1 MLLTGVK
8 KEEGWLYS
16 RWRLTYGAGWDTLC
30 RGGERLFSDLDDP
43 EVFTDGEK
51 QAAIKEAE
59 KILALHEQGRL
70 MVRGLSKTLG
80 IPVMVTFYNQTNVV
94 DLTLPASRDICD
106 STDYET
112 FNKALAPYVDS
123 LEIAMF

>member
-1 MLLTGVK
+1 M
-8 KEEGWLYS
+8 
-16 RWRLTYGAGWDTLC
+16 TYGAGWDTLC
-30 RGGERLFSDLDDP
+30 KGGCRLFSDLDDP

-51 QAAIKEAE
+51 QSDINEAE
-59 KILALHEQGRL
+59 KVLDLPERGRL

-80 IPVMVTFYNQTNVV
+80 IPVMVTFYNQTSIV

>member
-16 RWRLTYGAGWDTLC
+16 RWQLTYGAGWDTLC
-30 RGGERLFSDLDDP
+30 NGGCRLFSDLDDP

-51 QAAIKEAE
+51 QAPIKEAE
-59 KILALHEQGRL
+59 KILDLPERGRL

-80 IPVMVTFYNQTNVV
+80 IPVMVTFYNQTKIV
-94 DLTLPASRDICD
+94 DLTLPASREICD

>member
-1 MLLTGVK
+1 
-8 KEEGWLYS
+8 
-16 RWRLTYGAGWDTLC
+16 
-30 RGGERLFSDLDDP
+30 
-43 EVFTDGEK
+43 
-51 QAAIKEAE
+51 
-59 KILALHEQGRL
+59 
-70 MVRGLSKTLG
+70 
-80 IPVMVTFYNQTNVV
+80 MVTFYNQTNVV